1 MFQVTLIGTI
11 VLTLLCLAAVT
22 RPLLFLCLL
31 PTIALMQ
38 TFALLT
44 VSSGSSNIGVGLFV
58 AVVLVS
64 FTQLLLLCCSHAGR
78 KTLLKVANA
87 DTSLAAW
94 FAYTAVSV
102 AATAILPIVFAG
114 VEVTA
119 MHGHSA
125 GAPPTGLTHNLNHLA
140 QALNVMGMFVIVLH
154 VRILSLACGQ
164 RQAALALATGF
175 IVAIAASVLCGGYQR
190 AVYLGF
196 ATVDWSL
203 WATNPSVIQSFDS
216 AYGAFKGI
224 RRGALPFIEPSYA
237 GAWFAATATGSFALF
252 CFGRI
257 WWKSFG
263 VVFALCTVALLNTL
277 SSTGIIAF
285 GSWMAGFSLLTH
297 TLVLFRL
304 AHVGKYKL
312 PASLA
317 RAALIQAVTVFVVTA
332 SAYCFP
338 DIRDALYQAVSK
350 LAQITA
356 APPPDTAT
364 RGTLNT
370 QAIAAFVAS
379 KGLGLGTGSVKASG
393 FFHGLLANVGVAG
406 TLLFI
411 AALAVQSKRAFHL
424 LTHTG
429 GLRDVSIAYL
439 AGMSCLLI
447 SLAGGIS
454 DQNWPVLWIMIF
466 LGYAISLCDGVDTD
480 VPIPTRRDSHEPA
493 STLNPSAPPADSAAA
508 PPAAAASAQRPPT
521 VTSQSTP
528 HKPAPK

>member
-1 MFQVTLIGTI
+1 MFQVTLIGTL
-11 VLTLLCLAAVT
+11 VLTSLFFAAIT

-44 VSSGSSNIGVGLFV
+44 VSSGSSSIGVGLFV

-64 FTQLLLLCCSHAGR
+64 FTQLLLLCRSHAGR

-102 AATAILPIVFAG
+102 AAAALLPIVFAG

-125 GAPPTGLTHNLNHLA
+125 GAPPTALTHNLNHLA
-140 QALNVMGMFVIVLH
+140 QALNVMGMFVIGFH
-154 VRILSLACGQ
+154 VRSLSLAYGH
-164 RQAALALATGF
+164 RQAALALAAGF

-190 AVYLGF
+190 AVYLGI

-216 AYGAFKGI
+216 DYGAFRGI

-237 GAWFAATATGSFALF
+237 GAWFAAMATGSFALF

-285 GSWMAGFSLLTH
+285 GAWMAGFSLLTS

-304 AHVGKYKL
+304 ANVWQHKL
-312 PASLA
+312 PASLL
-317 RAALIQAVTVFVVTA
+317 RAVLIQAATVFVVAA
-332 SAYCFP
+332 SVYCFP
-338 DIRDALYQAVSK
+338 DIRDSLYQAVSK
-350 LAQITA
+350 LTQITA

-379 KGLGLGTGSVKASG
+379 RGLGLGMGSVKASG
-393 FFHGLLANVGVAG
+393 FVHGLLANVGVAG
-406 TLLFI
+406 TLLFFL
-411 AALAVQSKRAFHL
+411 ALALQTKRVFRVLA
-424 LTHTG
+424 HTDC
-429 GLRDVSIAYL
+429 LRDVSIAYL

-447 SLAGGIS
+447 SLTGGIS
-454 DQNWPVLWIMIF
+454 DQNWPVLWVMIF
-466 LGYAISLCDGVDTD
+466 LGYAISLCDDVDTGL
-480 VPIPTRRDSHEPA
+480 PSPTRRDSHESA
-493 STLNPSAPPADSAAA
+493 SILHP
-508 PPAAAASAQRPPT
+508 
-521 VTSQSTP
+521 
-528 HKPAPK
+528 